1 MKLQPYKTLIA
12 LSKEKLDEALAPI
25 RARQVRLKARAAQ
38 ADLDAEIV
46 GIETKVQEQLT
57 GKDVNFPCLMDK
69 LDEIALLERR
79 KDQYDEVLAQLFPDE
94 TDNKE

>member
-12 LSKEKLDEALAPI
+12 LSKEKLDEAMAPI

-46 GIETKVQEQLT
+46 GIETKVQESLT
-57 GKDVNFPCLMDK
+57 SKDVNFPALMDR
-69 LDEIALLERR
+69 LDEVALLERR
-79 KDQYDEVLAQLFPDE
+79 KEQYDEVLGQLFPDD
-94 TDNKE
+94 TDDKE

>member
-12 LSKEKLDEALAPI
+12 LSKEKLDEAMAPI

-46 GIETKVQEQLT
+46 TIETRVQEALT
-57 GKDVNFPCLMDK
+57 GKDVNFPSLMDK

-79 KDQYDEVLAQLFPDE
+79 KEQYDEVLAQLFPDE
-94 TDNKE
+94 VAAKE

>member
-12 LSKEKLDEALAPI
+12 LSKEKLDEAMAPI

-46 GIETKVQEQLT
+46 GIETKVQESLT
-57 GKDVNFPCLMDK
+57 SKDVNFPALMDR
-69 LDEIALLERR
+69 LDEVALLERR
-79 KDQYDEVLAQLFPDE
+79 KEQYDEVLGQLFPDATE
-94 TDNKE
+94 DKE